1 MVNYANGK
9 IYQVMAKDGGDTGDV
24 YVGSTTK
31 VYLSQRMDEHRN
43 QYKRWKNGGCRNVT
57 VFGIF
62 EKYGVEN
69 CCIVLLEM
77 VNASNI
83 DELMARERHW
93 IQSTPCV
100 NRVIPGRT
108 DAEWYV
114 DNREKVLAYQVQ
126 YHADNC
132 VKITADKAQYRA
144 DNREIINLKQSEK
157 VQCECGCRVSRSGMT
172 GHKKSQKHQHLVK
185 LKINQSNAPTS
196 SDSHT
201 QPIPY
206 HTQSHSV

>member
-1 MVNYANGK
+1 M
-9 IYQVMAKDGGDTGDV
+9 
-24 YVGSTTK
+24 
-31 VYLSQRMDEHRN
+31 
-43 QYKRWKNGGCRNVT
+43 T

-100 NRVIPGRT
+100 NKVIPGRT

-114 DNREKVLAYQVQ
+114 DNCEKVLAYQVQ

-144 DNREIINLKQSEK
+144 DNREIIN
-157 VQCECGCRVSRSGMT
+157 
-172 GHKKSQKHQHLVK
+172 
-185 LKINQSNAPTS
+185 
-196 SDSHT
+196 
-201 QPIPY
+201 
-206 HTQSHSV
+206 

>member
-100 NRVIPGRT
+100 NKVIPGRT

-114 DNREKVLAYQVQ
+114 DNCEKVLAYQVQ

-144 DNREIINLKQSEK
+144 DNREIIN
-157 VQCECGCRVSRSGMT
+157 
-172 GHKKSQKHQHLVK
+172 
-185 LKINQSNAPTS
+185 
-196 SDSHT
+196 
-201 QPIPY
+201 
-206 HTQSHSV
+206 

>member
-9 IYQVMAKDGGDTGDV
+9 IYQVMAKHGGDV

-31 VYLSQRMDEHRN
+31 EYLSQRMDGHRG
-43 QYKRWKNGGCRNVT
+43 QYKRWKNDKSNNVT

-69 CCIVLLEM
+69 CCIVLLEL
-77 VNASNI
+77 VNATNI

-100 NRVIPGRT
+100 NKNIPGRT
-108 DAEWYV
+108 RAQYKV
-114 DNREKVLAYQVQ
+114 DNREQILSYDAQYRVDNREQVLAYQ
-126 YHADNC
+126 
-132 VKITADKAQYRA
+132 AQYQA
-144 DNREIINLKQSEK
+144 DNRELLNLKQSEK
-157 VQCECGCRVSRSGMT
+157 VQCNCGCSVRRSGMSDHRKT
-172 GHKKSQKHQHLVK
+172 QKHLAK
-185 LKINQSNAPTS
+185 LQTKGQPSNAPIS

-201 QPIPY
+201 QL
-206 HTQSHSV
+206 